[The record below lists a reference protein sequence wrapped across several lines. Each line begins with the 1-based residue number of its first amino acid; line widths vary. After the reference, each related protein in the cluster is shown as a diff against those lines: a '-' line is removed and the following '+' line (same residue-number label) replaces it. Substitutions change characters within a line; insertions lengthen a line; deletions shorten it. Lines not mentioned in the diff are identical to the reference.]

1 MKDKFTSNKKAEAFD
16 FIISEYFKNGF
27 GALGKGDIDLIFYHA
42 LTQYGNLDETQ
53 KTDYELSKMLQIT
66 QARVRSLK
74 IKQGLKYAPMDK
86 QTVQEV
92 FLEKAQFARL
102 EEDGKRISIP
112 VYDPNVFIELEHLI
126 ESQNGYVEVQLNPKI
141 FTVRIDQFIGLLICF
156 HAIEA
161 NKEVKAI
168 QQEYVKSIQDVVK
181 KEKKFSDK
189 IEGKEGNFSFKQI
202 QKNLLENGVEFGL
215 ELLVEAIP
223 GGGMAK
229 KLTETLFKSL
239 FKK

>member
-1 MKDKFTSNKKAEAFD
+1 
-16 FIISEYFKNGF
+16 
-27 GALGKGDIDLIFYHA
+27 
-42 LTQYGNLDETQ
+42 
-53 KTDYELSKMLQIT
+53 
-66 QARVRSLK
+66 
-74 IKQGLKYAPMDK
+74 MDK
-86 QTVQEV
+86 QAVQEV

-141 FTVRIDQFIGLLICF
+141 LTVRIDQFIGLLICF
-156 HAIEA
+156 HAIET
-161 NKEVKAI
+161 NKEVKTV
-168 QQEYVKSIQDVVK
+168 QQEYIKSIQEVVK
-181 KEKKFSDK
+181 REKKFSEK
-189 IEGKEGNFSFKQI
+189 LEIKESSFSFKQI

-229 KLTETLFKSL
+229 KVTETLFKLL

>member
-1 MKDKFTSNKKAEAFD
+1 MKEKFNNDKKAQAFD

-42 LTQYGNLDETQ
+42 LTQFGNLNEHQ

-66 QARVRSLK
+66 QSRVRSLK
-74 IKQGLKYAPMDK
+74 VKQGLKYAPMDT
-86 QTVQEV
+86 QSVQEV

-156 HAIEA
+156 QAIET
-161 NKEVKAI
+161 NKEIRSV
-168 QQEYVKSIQDVVK
+168 QQEYVRSIQEIVK
-181 KEKKFSDK
+181 REKNSV
-189 IEGKEGNFSFKQI
+189 
-202 QKNLLENGVEFGL
+202 KN
-215 ELLVEAIP
+215 
-223 GGGMAK
+223 
-229 KLTETLFKSL
+229 
-239 FKK
+239 